1 MKKRV
6 LSLLLVLCLSLGLLP
21 AGALAAGTQTVKT
34 AVTVDYGA
42 AIEAVEYLNQLRREA
57 GLPDLVMD
65 ENLVKSAITRA
76 SECSVYYSHTRPSGE
91 GYPTACPSDSRYPSS
106 TYSENILWGT
116 AKVSPQRATQTW
128 RDSPLHYAN
137 MMNKNH
143 RSVGIACVYARDGKS
158 YWVQTFSSATAQVD
172 PNPLTGTANLTFSV
186 PVAPEM
192 ITPHVETS
200 SYTVQMH
207 DPQDVFVF
215 NDKSPVVPDILRSAD
230 ESVVKVSLADTA
242 VRLTAVGPGSTTVT
256 VGFGGKTITLS
267 VTVPEFNNLEEIV
280 LTEPAGGFN
289 LKVGESLTTRVKFL
303 PEGVPSVPVTWSV
316 DYPER
321 VSLSTQGSSCTV
333 TAKKPTGVTLTAT
346 VTHPNTGVRL
356 QAYVRISIQ
365 KADQT
370 VTDPTSVTISPS
382 PVFLKVGG
390 KASLSAWVTPSTASQ
405 AVTWRSSNTSVATVT
420 QSGQVTAVGE
430 GVATIY
436 ATTAD
441 GKASGSCRVTV
452 SKSSQGPH
460 SFTDVSQSDY
470 FYDAVMW
477 CADQGLLDDA
487 GNTVGVY
494 TPCTRAEMVYHLWQ
508 LAGSPEPITSI
519 NAFSDLS
526 SLSTQERK
534 AIRWAVEENI
544 TNGTSITTFSPSM
557 VLTRA
562 QVVTFLYRVA
572 GRPSVA
578 GSAGFSDVPQG
589 NWFANAAVWAVKE
602 GITTGTTAT
611 TFTPDR
617 TCVRSEV
624 FTFLYRYYN

>member
-1 MKKRV
+1 MQKRV
-6 LSLLLVLCLSLGLLP
+6 LSLLLILCLSLGLLP
-21 AGALAAGTQTVKT
+21 AGALAAGTQTVKR

-57 GLPDLVMD
+57 GLHDLVMD

-116 AKVSPQRATQTW
+116 AKFSSQRATQTW

-137 MMNKNH
+137 MMDKNH
-143 RSVGIACVYARDGKS
+143 QSVGIACVYARDGKS
-158 YWVQTFSSATAQVD
+158 YWVQTFSSAAAQVD

-192 ITPHVETS
+192 ITPHVENS

-207 DPQDVFVF
+207 APQDVFVL

-242 VRLTAVGPGSTTVT
+242 VRLTAVGEGST
-256 VGFGGKTITLS
+256 
-267 VTVPEFNNLEEIV
+267 
-280 LTEPAGGFN
+280 
-289 LKVGESLTTRVKFL
+289 
-303 PEGVPSVPVTWSV
+303 
-316 DYPER
+316 
-321 VSLSTQGSSCTV
+321 
-333 TAKKPTGVTLTAT
+333 
-346 VTHPNTGVRL
+346 
-356 QAYVRISIQ
+356 
-365 KADQT
+365 
-370 VTDPTSVTISPS
+370 
-382 PVFLKVGG
+382 
-390 KASLSAWVTPSTASQ
+390 
-405 AVTWRSSNTSVATVT
+405 
-420 QSGQVTAVGE
+420 
-430 GVATIY
+430 TIY

-452 SKSSQGPH
+452 SNPSQGSH

-477 CADQGLLDDA
+477 CADEGLLDEA

-534 AIRWAVEENI
+534 AIRRAVEENI
-544 TNGTSITTFSPSM
+544 ANGTNITTFSPSI

-562 QVVTFLYRVA
+562 Q
-572 GRPSVA
+572 
-578 GSAGFSDVPQG
+578 
-589 NWFANAAVWAVKE
+589 
-602 GITTGTTAT
+602 
-611 TFTPDR
+611 
-617 TCVRSEV
+617 V